1 MHRRKN
7 VVREGGGRGGGG
19 GDTTCM
25 WRQGVEVSWSH
36 GRGGMKVKNRR
47 GLEGWK
53 TYKLIQ
59 VS

>member
-1 MHRRKN
+1 M
-7 VVREGGGRGGGG
+7 VREGGGRGGGG